1 MELSSIFYLL
11 LAAFFGPK
19 HIVKIW
25 KKCHTVANQVHLDLF
40 SLIFWLFSISV
51 KINNQSIHGIYNM
64 NGCANAGA

>member
-19 HIVKIW
+19 LIVKIW
-25 KKCHTVANQVHLDLF
+25 KKFHTGANQVHLDLF
-40 SLIFWLFSISV
+40 SFNFWLFTIPV

-64 NGCANAGA
+64 NGCANAGV